1 MGLEPSTV
9 LKRGQEQVGDTA
21 ERGITAPGMATLRHP
36 NRRTKPTSTRS
47 RGRSIR
53 IACFAAVACAV
64 VLLWQLDT
72 AILTPGLGLAGRPR
86 EFWLLGMLVC
96 GHMLL
101 TFALQR
107 LLSYTFPSWSRPW
120 SYRLAF
126 LFGAGVTIA
135 VWIDHVLMLPVSPAI
150 ASLGSA
156 ALGSF
161 AGGLLATAF
170 DDGLWEDTYPPS
182 PGIEAAVRL
191 QHQSVLRQLPTE
203 PHSKR
208 LFDLALALSGLLLSA
223 PLWLVSMFLVW
234 FEDPGPVFFI
244 KNSVGRGG
252 INFQQIKFRSMIRNA
267 EEETGPIPSPE
278 HDERTLVIGRFL
290 RKTALDE
297 LPQLINIVR
306 GEMSFV
312 GPRPLRT
319 VVIYNILHDV
329 PHFAERHAV
338 RPGLAGLS
346 QVIGGYYITP
356 RQRLRF
362 DRLYVRHMHLV
373 LDIKILLLALLI
385 VLWLRWGKEYH
396 GRTARRWLH
405 LRSY

>member
-1 MGLEPSTV
+1 MGIEPPTV
-9 LKRGQEQVGDTA
+9 LKRGQEHASDPA
-21 ERGITAPGMATLRHP
+21 EQAMAALRSPRG
-36 NRRTKPTSTRS
+36 RTKPTSTRS
-47 RGRSIR
+47 RGRSIVL
-53 IACFAAVACAV
+53 ACFSALAFAT

-72 AILTPGLGLAGRPR
+72 NIVAPGLSLSGQPHA
-86 EFWLLGMLVC
+86 FWLHGALVLA
-96 GHMLL
+96 HMLL
-101 TFALQR
+101 TFAMQQ
-107 LLSYTFPSWSRPW
+107 LLSYMFPSWSRPW

-126 LFGAGVTIA
+126 LFGTGVTVA
-135 VWIDHVLMLPVSPAI
+135 VWIYHGLMLPVSLAF
-150 ASLGSA
+150 AFLGSA

-161 AGGLLATAF
+161 TGGLLATAF
-170 DDGLWEDTYPPS
+170 HDGLWEDTYPPS
-182 PGIEAAVRL
+182 AQIEGEVRL
-191 QHQSVLRQLPTE
+191 HHQRVLRQLPTE
-203 PHSKR
+203 PDGKR
-208 LFDLALALSGLLLSA
+208 LFDLALALIGLLLTA
-223 PLWLVSMFLVW
+223 PLWLASMFLVW
-234 FEDPGPVFFI
+234 FEDPGPIFFI

-252 INFQQIKFRSMIRNA
+252 INFHQIKFRSMIRNA
-267 EEETGPIPSPE
+267 EEETGPIPSP
-278 HDERTLVIGRFL
+278 DRDPRTLVIGRFL

-319 VVIYNILHDV
+319 VVIYNILQNT
-329 PHFAERHAV
+329 PRFAERHAV

-362 DRLYVRHMHLV
+362 DRVYLRHMSVV
-373 LDIKILLLALLI
+373 LDIKILLLAMLI

-396 GRTARRWLH
+396 GRTARRWLR

>member
-1 MGLEPSTV
+1 MGLEPPTV
-9 LKRGQEQVGDTA
+9 LKRGQEHAGDPAEQGMVAPATA
-21 ERGITAPGMATLRHP
+21 ALLSSSD
-36 NRRTKPTSTRS
+36 RTKPTATRS
-47 RGRSIR
+47 RRGSIW
-53 IACFAAVACAV
+53 IICVAAVVFA
-64 VLLWQLDT
+64 VLLLLQLDSRISALRT
-72 AILTPGLGLAGRPR
+72 ASPARSPQLWILAV
-86 EFWLLGMLVC
+86 LVLP
-96 GHMLL
+96 HILL
-101 TFALQR
+101 TFAMQR
-107 LLSYTFPSWSRPW
+107 LLSYTFPWWSRPW

-126 LFGAGVTIA
+126 LFSAGVTIA
-135 VWIDHVLMLPVSPAI
+135 VWIYQLLVLPLTPTFS
-150 ASLGSA
+150 SLGSA
-156 ALGSF
+156 VLGSF

-170 DDGLWEDTYPPS
+170 HDGLWEDTYPPS
-182 PGIEAAVRL
+182 PRIEGEVRL
-191 QHQSVLRQLPTE
+191 HHQRVLRQLPAE
-203 PHSKR
+203 PHGKR
-208 LFDLALALSGLLLSA
+208 LFDLALAFIGLLLSA

-234 FEDPGPVFFI
+234 FEDPGPIFFI

-252 INFQQIKFRSMIRNA
+252 INFHQIKFRSMIRNA
-267 EEETGPIPSPE
+267 EEETGPIPSSERDP
-278 HDERTLVIGRFL
+278 RTLVIGRFL

-319 VVIYNILHDV
+319 VVIYNILHDT
-329 PHFAERHAV
+329 PRFAERHAV

-362 DRLYVRHMHLV
+362 DRVYLRHMSLV
-373 LDIKILLLALLI
+373 LDIKILLLAMLI

-396 GRTARRWLH
+396 GRTARRWLR